1 MLTPSFHFSILDEYE
16 VVMNRHSLDVVHA
29 MRGDP
34 SLRRNVDLSVWATTN
49 TIGILIETVMGFE
62 SSDPV
67 ASRQYIDALNE

>member
-1 MLTPSFHFSILDEYE
+1 
-16 VVMNRHSLDVVHA
+16 

-67 ASRQYIDALNE
+67 ASRQYIDALNEWVIFVFYIYTYKRL